1 MKYIAFMLFSL
12 LLFSCS
18 ENGKFIEI
26 KNEASKL
33 VKVDAIFIDFN
44 QNGEIDNEERF
55 SYEDTHFYV
64 NIIHHDYGDTILYVL
79 DKDQKIM
86 FSSSIINSKFYK
98 FEVTN
103 SKRLG
108 YSVIDSVGEVS
119 FIIKEQA
126 STRKNVI
133 LIYDI
138 SIITKINI

>member
-1 MKYIAFMLFSL
+1 
-12 LLFSCS
+12 
-18 ENGKFIEI
+18 
-26 KNEASKL
+26 
-33 VKVDAIFIDFN
+33 
-44 QNGEIDNEERF
+44 
-55 SYEDTHFYV
+55 
-64 NIIHHDYGDTILYVL
+64 
-79 DKDQKIM
+79 M

>member
-1 MKYIAFMLFSL
+1 MKYIAFIFFSL

-26 KNEASKL
+26 ENEASKL

-44 QNGEIDNEERF
+44 QDREIGNDEQF
-55 SYEDTHFYV
+55 SYGDTHFYAR
-64 NIIHHDYGDTILYVL
+64 IIHHDNGETILFLL
-79 DKDQKIM
+79 DKHQKIM
-86 FSSSIINSKFYK
+86 FFSSIINSKFYK

-138 SIITKINI
+138 SIITKINV